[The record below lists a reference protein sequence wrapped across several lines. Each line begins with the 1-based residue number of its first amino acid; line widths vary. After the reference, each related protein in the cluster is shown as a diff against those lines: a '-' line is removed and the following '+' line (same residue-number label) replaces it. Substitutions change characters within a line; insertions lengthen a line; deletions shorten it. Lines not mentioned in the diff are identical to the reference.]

1 MVQWRLF
8 NFRLLIVLSTS
19 GFRPESVTGTV
30 QDSGVAGAAS
40 DAGVAGAAS
49 DAGVAG
55 AASGPGDRVRSRESF
70 ARKSGGIGSVVGL
83 KTDNGLFEK
92 GNNEFIN
99 GYRKGEKQCSM
110 NDR

>member
-1 MVQWRLF
+1 MTLHLYRIIVQWRL
-8 NFRLLIVLSTS
+8 FRLLIVLSTS

-30 QDSGVAGAAS
+30 QDS
-40 DAGVAGAAS
+40 GVAGAAS